1 MSSGDPGERGGAPPR
16 LPGHVI
22 PRPRLVR
29 GIHRLLDQY
38 PVLGVAASAGS
49 GKTTAVIQAAQ
60 AHGLLASEAGVPLAR
75 ALAGTDLVLV
85 LDRVET
91 IGGCAGAEGL
101 LDALVGSLPE
111 GPRLVLISRLELP
124 PGLGG
129 LGDVHRVA
137 FLEDGE
143 PAFDVAEAAEDL
155 RGTDRATVRGD
166 DRGDDP
172 SHLVA
177 ATGGWVTGVLYDWWG
192 ADADADASAAQHECL
207 SAELLTQLTPA
218 EAALLV
224 RTSLLDDGVTAE
236 RASALGRVSPDR
248 TRGPAPCRR
257 WWRSGAVTSPGRGII
272 SAPPKPVPTPPRSGT
287 AGG

>member
-38 PVLGVAASAGS
+38 PVLVVAASAGS
-49 GKTTAVIQAAQ
+49 GKTTAVIQAAL
-60 AHGLLASEAGVPLAR
+60 AHGLSASEAGVPLAR

-101 LDALVGSLPE
+101 LDALVGSLP
-111 GPRLVLISRLELP
+111 
-124 PGLGG
+124 
-129 LGDVHRVA
+129 
-137 FLEDGE
+137 
-143 PAFDVAEAAEDL
+143 
-155 RGTDRATVRGD
+155 
-166 DRGDDP
+166 
-172 SHLVA
+172 
-177 ATGGWVTGVLYDWWG
+177 
-192 ADADADASAAQHECL
+192 
-207 SAELLTQLTPA
+207 
-218 EAALLV
+218 V